1 MSQEYI
7 RKKAR
12 EIFCQYATN
21 DPVQIA
27 HDLDIGIK
35 YADIGALKGLYT
47 IVLDKPFIVVNQNLS
62 EAEQQIVLAHEL
74 GHHLLHQHFVQA
86 DGLRET
92 VLYDMS
98 SKPEYE
104 ANVFASQILLPDD
117 EILDHIYNG
126 YDAEQISR
134 IMNTDINLVALK
146 CAQLNQSGHK
156 FNTPSYSSN
165 FLNK

>member
-62 EAEQQIVLAHEL
+62 ETEQQIVLAHEL

-104 ANVFASQILLPDD
+104 ANVFAAHLLLQNSAALQMAHEGMDIQQIAATMHVDGQLV
-117 EILDHIYNG
+117 HIFLST
-126 YDAEQISR
+126 ISE
-134 IMNTDINLVALK
+134 
-146 CAQLNQSGHK
+146 
-156 FNTPSYSSN
+156 
-165 FLNK
+165 

>member
-27 HDLDIGIK
+27 RDLDIGIK

-62 EAEQQIVLAHEL
+62 EADLDE
-74 GHHLLHQHFVQA
+74 VQGMIDRIRRGG
-86 DGLRET
+86 DG
-92 VLYDMS
+92 
-98 SKPEYE
+98 
-104 ANVFASQILLPDD
+104 A
-117 EILDHIYNG
+117 
-126 YDAEQISR
+126 
-134 IMNTDINLVALK
+134 
-146 CAQLNQSGHK
+146 
-156 FNTPSYSSN
+156 
-165 FLNK
+165 